1 MTSNGNGDARTEQ
14 LFQVFVT
21 PLSSPAEE
29 QHGVII
35 VMENITR
42 MARLEQMRKDFVANV
57 SHELRTPIQLVKGF
71 SETLIETPVDDKE
84 QFRRCIEI
92 IHKNAV
98 TMENLTNDLLTL
110 ASLEDNA
117 IGNSVIHEQPLAP
130 LFTEAALSVEPQARK
145 KGITINVDCADDLMA
160 TVHGPLIIQALI
172 NLLDNGIKYSSKKS
186 RIWASA
192 YAHNGGLVLEVKD
205 EGMGIPGEHLDRVF
219 ERFYRVDR
227 SHSREISGESGGTGL
242 GLSIVRHIA
251 LLHHG
256 TAEVESHTGEGSV
269 FRIRL

>member
-1 MTSNGNGDARTEQ
+1 
-14 LFQVFVT
+14 
-21 PLSSPAEE
+21 
-29 QHGVII
+29 
-35 VMENITR
+35 MENITR

-57 SHELRTPIQLVKGF
+57 SHELRTPIQLIKGF
-71 SETLIETPVDDKE
+71 SETLIDAPVNDKE

-92 IHKNAV
+92 INKNAV

-117 IGNSVIHEQPLAP
+117 IGNSVMREQPLAP
-130 LFTEAALSVEPQARK
+130 LFTEAALSVEPQAK
-145 KGITINVDCADDLMA
+145 KKEITINIDCADDLTA
-160 TVHGPLIIQALI
+160 AVHGPLIIQALI

-186 RIWASA
+186 RIWMSA
-192 YAHNGGLVLEVKD
+192 YTHNGGLVLEVKD
-205 EGMGIPGEHLDRVF
+205 EGMGIPGEHLERIF

-227 SHSREISGESGGTGL
+227 SHSRSSPSSESGGTGL

-256 TAEVESHTGEGSV
+256 TAEVESHAGEGSV